1 MEVDT
6 PTTPATP
13 ATDAQRVAFQL
24 RFNQLN
30 DFSQLIEIFAN
41 IDPNTSNNGVKFD
54 VVNNDD
60 FKGLM
65 MSFQRSDQSIIGI
78 ASVECIVECLDT
90 APGAKSCFMINI
102 STLQILMK
110 CLPSE
115 NMLSIKKYVGD
126 NKVHLSHKS
135 PSPNNDITENFV
147 LTELESLQDEE
158 DNHTAFFANMEFPFY
173 ILLQV
178 HRLREFL
185 RKAKATNVNNVL
197 FSIEGV
203 SSATDCSVF
212 RIMGQNDDRSCGLGF
227 DKSLVKGEDD
237 GDIVYHAQ
245 EGAAPGT
252 SHVLQRVQYNTHQ
265 ILDIIKNMK
274 PSNLRITF
282 GKHKFLDDA
291 TGVLEDS
298 AEGSNPLFIELK
310 LGGSSSWVRFLLA
323 PRIDDEEF

>member
-1 MEVDT
+1 MEVDSAA
-6 PTTPATP
+6 PAAAP
-13 ATDAQRVAFQL
+13 AAPLAFSL

-54 VVNNDD
+54 VVNNGE
-60 FKGLM
+60 FQGLM

-78 ASVECIVECLDT
+78 ASVECIVESLDT
-90 APGAKSCFMINI
+90 TEGAKSCFIINI

-115 NMLSIKKYVGD
+115 NMFSIKKYRGD

-135 PSPNNDITENFV
+135 PSPDNDITETFV

-158 DNHTAFFANMEFPFY
+158 DNPTAFFANMEFPFY

-185 RKAKATNVNNVL
+185 RKAKATNTNNVM

-203 SSATDCSVF
+203 ASTTDCSVF
-212 RIMGQNDDRSCGLGF
+212 RIMGQNDDRSLGMGF
-227 DKSLVKGEDD
+227 DKSLVKSEDD
-237 GDIVYHAQ
+237 GDIVYRAM
-245 EGAAPGT
+245 EGAAPGGG
-252 SHVLQRVQYNTHQ
+252 HVLQRVQYNTHQ

-282 GKHKFLDDA
+282 GKHKFLDEA
-291 TGVLEDS
+291 TGALVNSE
-298 AEGSNPLFIELK
+298 EGNDPLFIELR

-323 PRIDDEEF
+323 PRVDDGEF